1 MPDEERYF
9 TLNAN
14 TSMFA
19 SIETLPDL
27 LSVQVK
33 VSCGGL
39 RSPCQFEVI
48 LGETQAICMFLS
60 TVHKSPSEENNQF
73 EMDKLLMQDH
83 IGQYLEDKRKNEKL
97 ANDHEKLNTSTIL
110 L

>member
-1 MPDEERYF
+1 
-9 TLNAN
+9 
-14 TSMFA
+14 
-19 SIETLPDL
+19 
-27 LSVQVK
+27 
-33 VSCGGL
+33 
-39 RSPCQFEVI
+39 
-48 LGETQAICMFLS
+48 MFLS